1 MTYGETIIKIANSDK
16 TEFER
21 AEVLIRQFCKLTD
34 ELLNYKYMIEHYNGG
49 EKSSVI
55 EDEKNILINK
65 LATVKSDFDIYIQ
78 KIDVTSDVINKA
90 TKRIERM
97 SKRIK

>member
-1 MTYGETIIKIANSDK
+1 MTYGDMVGKIAQSDK

-21 AEVLIRQFCKLTD
+21 GEALIRQFCKLTD
-34 ELLNYKYMIEHYNGG
+34 EMLDYKYMLEHYNGG
-49 EKSSVI
+49 ERSSVI

-78 KIDVTSDVINKA
+78 KIDVTSDVIDKA